1 VGADLSEGC
10 WRISTSVLGTDKRE
24 CIGVYAEGGL

>member
-1 VGADLSEGC
+1 MGADLSKG
-10 WRISTSVLGTDKRE
+10 WRISTSVLGTDKGE